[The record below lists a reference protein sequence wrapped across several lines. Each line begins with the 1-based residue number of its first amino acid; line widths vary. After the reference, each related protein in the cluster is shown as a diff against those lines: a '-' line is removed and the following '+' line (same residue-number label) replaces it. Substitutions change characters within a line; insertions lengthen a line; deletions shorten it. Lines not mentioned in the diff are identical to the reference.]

1 MAMLDTSTQML
12 LDLYEHS
19 PCGFHSLDAGGMF
32 VRINDTELNWL
43 GYTREEVVGRMN
55 MADILTPEGQQTFA
69 LNFPRLKSEGVLRN
83 VEFDLIRKDGT
94 LLPVLVSATAVR
106 DQDGNFVMSRSIV
119 YDISNHRGAE
129 SGFRSILEA
138 SPDAMIICDRQG
150 IISTANSRVQKVFG
164 YCSYELHGLSVEAL
178 IEESSRKKHARFRER
193 FFSDLKARSMGSG
206 HELNGLR
213 KDGTRVPVEISLSP
227 LQSDNGVVTLATI
240 RDLTDRRASQDEL
253 RKSEARYRS
262 VVTAMAEGVVV
273 QEHDGTISACNES
286 AERILGLTE
295 AQIMRRTSLDPRWHA
310 IHEDGSPFPGDK
322 HPAMV
327 ALSNGQR
334 QANVCMGLCKPDGA
348 TTWIL
353 INAEPIYYP
362 GTKRPR
368 AVVTTFTDI
377 TGRKHLEEQLSQ
389 AQKLEAIGRLAGGI
403 AHDFNNVL
411 GVILGHCDLMAEKLS
426 GHEAAEGHT
435 STIRKA
441 ALHASALTRQ
451 LLAFSRK
458 QVMQM
463 RSINFNEIVRSL
475 SEMLRRVITE
485 NTELDLQ
492 LAPDLGWCNADPV
505 QVEQVLMN
513 LVVNARDAMPKG
525 GRITISTFNVQIDGK
540 HIGSHPPAHPG
551 SYVQLSVSDT
561 GSGMDEATLSRL
573 FEPFYTTKEMG
584 RGTGLGLS
592 IVYGIVRQSNGH
604 ILVHSDPGEGSR
616 FDVYLPRLQDADIPE
631 AARPAVSLDER
642 SRRSETIL
650 VVEDDD
656 TLRDLITSMLAPC
669 GYKVLGAATARE
681 AIAVSQN
688 HPGSIA
694 LLLTDMMLRGSA
706 DGQELSESI
715 KVQRPGIRALFMTG
729 YSELFVTNPPNTAA
743 ILQKPFSSEELRR
756 RVFQALSTPAGSPA
770 SR

>member
-19 PCGFHSLDAGGMF
+19 PCGFHSLDDRGVF
-32 VRINDTELNWL
+32 VRINDTELGWL
-43 GYTREEVVGRMN
+43 GYTREEIVGHMTL
-55 MADILTPEGQQTFA
+55 ADILTPQSQQAFA

-94 LLPVLVSATAVR
+94 LLPVVISATAVR
-106 DQDGNFVMSRSIV
+106 DRDGNFIMSRSIV
-119 YDISNHRGAE
+119 YDLSTSRGAD
-129 SGFRSILEA
+129 SGFRNILEA
-138 SPDAMIICDRQG
+138 SPDAMIVCDRQG
-150 IISTANSRVQKVFG
+150 IISTANSHVQKVFG
-164 YCSYELHGLSVEAL
+164 YCSYELHGMSVEAL

-193 FFSDLKARSMGSG
+193 FFSDPKARPMGSA

-213 KDGTRVPVEISLSP
+213 KDGTTVPLEISLSP
-227 LQSDNGVVTLATI
+227 LESDKGIVVLAAI
-240 RDLTDRRASQDEL
+240 RDVTERRVSQEAL

-273 QEHDGTISACNES
+273 QECDGAITACNES
-286 AERILGLTE
+286 AERILGLTK
-295 AQIMRRTSLDPRWHA
+295 AQIMGRTSLDPRWRA
-310 IHEDGSPFPGDK
+310 IHEDGSPFPGDS

-334 QANVCMGLCKPDGA
+334 QSNVCMGLCKPDGG

-377 TGRKHLEEQLSQ
+377 TGRKQLEEQLSQ
-389 AQKLEAIGRLAGGI
+389 AQKLEALGHLAGGI

-426 GHEAAEGHT
+426 GHEAAARHNN
-435 STIRKA
+435 TIRKA

-463 RSINFNEIVRSL
+463 RPVNLNEIVSSL
-475 SEMLRRVITE
+475 SEMLRRVIRE
-485 NTELDLQ
+485 NTEMVLQ
-492 LAPDLGWCNADPV
+492 LASDLGWCNADPV

-525 GRITISTFNVQIDGK
+525 GRITISTCNVQIDGRVA
-540 HIGSHPPAHPG
+540 GARPPAPPG
-551 SYVQLSVSDT
+551 PYVLLSVADT
-561 GSGMDEATLSRL
+561 GSGMSETTLSRL

-592 IVYGIVRQSNGH
+592 MVYGIVRQSSGY
-604 ILVHSDPGEGSR
+604 ILVDSAPGKGSR
-616 FDVYLPRLQDADIPE
+616 FDVYLPRLKDDAGPE
-631 AARPAVSLDER
+631 AAAPAVSLDER
-642 SRRSETIL
+642 SQRSETIL

-656 TLRDLITSMLAPC
+656 ALRDLITSMLEPC
-669 GYKVLGAATARE
+669 GYHVLGAATARE
-681 AIAVSQN
+681 AITMSQN
-688 HPGSIA
+688 HPGPIA

-706 DGQELSESI
+706 DGQELSEAI
-715 KVQRPGIRALFMTG
+715 KGQRPEIRVLFMTG
-729 YSELFVTNPPNTAA
+729 YSELFVANPPSVNSAA
-743 ILQKPFSSEELRR
+743 VLQKPFSSEELRR
-756 RVFQALSTPAGSPA
+756 RVLQALSTPA
-770 SR
+770 